1 MKDFFKYLDFT
12 FGTKNSDIKP
22 SKIVI
27 SEDDILSQ
35 KLISNVYVFDS
46 PEQTNSSFYVITIPL
61 SDEELFEL
69 RRYIWNENKYDL
81 YFLAEKLETNF
92 ITSLYYAK
100 TNPRES
106 ELKIAS
112 FSGNEK
118 DNKELEKIRKWN
130 FDSGAFWLAY
140 SNFLDTVKK
149 HTRIDKEL
157 IEQLKKL
164 KVKLQKE
171 LTLKIEDPDEIVQAL
186 IDRTL
191 FIKFLEDKHIINSFF
206 YNFHFSKHT
215 RVKDIDFGYKTL
227 LNEHDIKNI
236 NKLFDNIN
244 KLFNNVLFKKPTIEN
259 KYLSEGVLDLIYK
272 AISRYDWNDNQLS
285 LFDFRFDVIP
295 IEFISHIYEVF
306 LESNQLD
313 EGIYYTPDK
322 LAHLIIDDT
331 IINTGTVLDP
341 TCGSGMFLVLAFRKL
356 LEYNPAP
363 KTKDIYKIIEHKN
376 KLLKEFIFGI
386 EKENAAWRL
395 TVFSLYLE
403 ILKGIPADEIK
414 QYIKQNLK
422 NNSEIPIFPP
432 DFSDN
437 IINRNALE
445 VKAEKI
451 PHKGKFFDYIIGN
464 PPFLEIKPNSEEISF
479 INDYSTKIDGKSIKA
494 KDIIGY
500 NQISQ
505 AFMLK
510 IKDWAKPKTR
520 FGFVQNSSNFYNEKS
535 ADFQKF
541 FFKQYQIENFY
552 ELSRVKDI
560 LFRKA
565 KESVVVTIFNN
576 KQIEN
581 NTINYYPVNMGIFS
595 ETFDLLII
603 QEDKKIEILQN
614 DILNEKVVLRDY
626 LIGNEYDFKLL
637 IKLSNLEKLV
647 DFLLIVKNNS
657 FLGLSRISDEKLKSD
672 FKISD
677 NDFNVLS
684 KTEKVK
690 KHEEFAFKN
699 YLKSTK
705 SNTHNI
711 PYIYQPDDKIKAFTI
726 LNVDGYMNIADIND
740 NNFQRP
746 RRNKSIYQGS
756 KIIFN
761 KFGKRIE
768 AAYTEFD
775 LVFSF
780 LIFGLKLKNENYYN
794 LFTAILNS
802 DLVNFYLSLKYRKRI
817 DDNFA
822 NLYTKAIKN
831 IPIPKNLDE
840 DIVAKISKISQLLTE
855 GKLKYEGETKEKLN
869 NLIYDLYD
877 LGYLERQRIKDYFS
891 EKENVETVDL
901 ENYKKS
907 LFNTLEM
914 YFKTKPTIESYKN
927 PNFGFD
933 MIVIAIYFNNS
944 YNTMPT
950 TEKTFKYVISKIVTE
965 FKSNENFI
973 ALKEKII
980 GKDCIYIIKDDQ
992 YKNWT
997 KTKAFEDG
1005 KEILKLVR

>member
-494 KDIIGY
+494 KDIIGH

-510 IKDWAKPKTR
+510 IKDWDKPKTR

-576 KQIEN
+576 QKSEN
-581 NTINYYPVNMGIFS
+581 NTINYYPVKMGIFS

-711 PYIYQPDDKIKAFTI
+711 PYIYQPENKIKAFSI
-726 LNVDGYMNIADIND
+726 LGVDGYINKKD
-740 NNFQRP
+740 VNKQNFQRP
-746 RRNKSIYQGS
+746 RNSFIYEGGN
-756 KIIFN
+756 IIFN
-761 KFGKRIE
+761 RFGKRIE
-768 AAYTEFD
+768 ASFVSSN
-775 LVFSF
+775 LFFSN
-780 LIFGLKLKNENYYN
+780 LIYGIKLQNENYYH

-822 NLYTKAIKN
+822 NLDTKAIKN
-831 IPIPKNLDE
+831 IPIPKNFDE
-840 DIVAKISKISQLLTE
+840 ILILEISEISQQLTE
-855 GKLKYEGETKEKLN
+855 GKLKYEDKIKEKLN
-869 NLIYDLYD
+869 ELIYDLYD
-877 LGYLERQRIKDYFS
+877 LGYLERQRIKDFFANKKTIKEIDLS
-891 EKENVETVDL
+891 EYKEALTE
-901 ENYKKS
+901 
-907 LFNTLEM
+907 
-914 YFKTKPTIESYKN
+914 TIELHFENKPEIESCQGIN
-927 PNFGFD
+927 LPFGL
-933 MIVIAIYFNNS
+933 VVTAIYFNKAKS
-944 YNTMPT
+944 TQPT
-950 TEKTFKYVISKIVTE
+950 SKKKLQYAINEILKTSGEKFLAMS
-965 FKSNENFI
+965 
-973 ALKEKII
+973 EKVY
-980 GKDCIYIIKDDQ
+980 GKDCIYIIKNNSFQ
-992 YKNWT
+992 NWT
-997 KTKAFEDG
+997 TTKAFEDG
-1005 KEILKLVR
+1005 QEILKSIR

>member
-494 KDIIGY
+494 KDIIGH

-510 IKDWAKPKTR
+510 IKDWDKPKTR

-614 DILNEKVVLRDY
+614 DILNEKIVLRDY
-626 LIGNEYDFKLL
+626 LIGNEYDLKLL
-637 IKLSNLEKLV
+637 DKLSNLNKLSV
-647 DFLLIVKNNS
+647 FFSNDKRYDS
-657 FLGLSRISDEKLKSD
+657 FEGLKRISNKELKTYL
-672 FKISD
+672 KI
-677 NDFNVLS
+677 NDIEFNSLN
-684 KTEKVK
+684 KREKVK
-690 KHEEFAFKN
+690 KHEEFAKEK
-699 YLKSTK
+699 YLNDTK
-705 SNTHNI
+705 TDYYDT
-711 PYIYQPDDKIKAFTI
+711 PYIYQPENKIKAFSI
-726 LNVDGYMNIADIND
+726 LGVDGYINKKD
-740 NNFQRP
+740 VNKQNFQRP
-746 RRNKSIYQGS
+746 RNSFIYEGGN
-756 KIIFN
+756 IIFN
-761 KFGKRIE
+761 RFGKRIE
-768 AAYTEFD
+768 ASFVSSN
-775 LVFSF
+775 LFFSN
-780 LIFGLKLKNENYYN
+780 LIYGIKLQNENYYH

-822 NLYTKAIKN
+822 NLDTKAIKN
-831 IPIPKNLDE
+831 IPIPKNFDE
-840 DIVAKISKISQLLTE
+840 ILILEISEISQQLTE
-855 GKLKYEGETKEKLN
+855 GKLKYEDKIKEKLN
-869 NLIYDLYD
+869 ELIYDLYD
-877 LGYLERQRIKDYFS
+877 LGYLERQRIKDFFANKKTIKEIDLS
-891 EKENVETVDL
+891 EYKEALTE
-901 ENYKKS
+901 
-907 LFNTLEM
+907 
-914 YFKTKPTIESYKN
+914 TIELHFENKPEIESCQGIN
-927 PNFGFD
+927 LPFGL
-933 MIVIAIYFNNS
+933 VVTAIYFNKAKS
-944 YNTMPT
+944 TQPT
-950 TEKTFKYVISKIVTE
+950 SKKKLQYAINEILKTSGEKFLAMS
-965 FKSNENFI
+965 
-973 ALKEKII
+973 EKVY
-980 GKDCIYIIKDDQ
+980 GKDCIYIIKNNSFQ
-992 YKNWT
+992 NWT
-997 KTKAFEDG
+997 TTKAFEDG
-1005 KEILKLVR
+1005 QEILKSIR

>member
-494 KDIIGY
+494 KDIIGH

-510 IKDWAKPKTR
+510 IKDWDKPKTR

-576 KQIEN
+576 QKSEN

-711 PYIYQPDDKIKAFTI
+711 PYIYQPENKIKAFSI
-726 LNVDGYMNIADIND
+726 LGVDGYINKKD
-740 NNFQRP
+740 VNKQNFQRP
-746 RRNKSIYQGS
+746 RNSFIYEGGN
-756 KIIFN
+756 IIFN
-761 KFGKRIE
+761 RFGKRIE
-768 AAYTEFD
+768 ASFVSSN
-775 LVFSF
+775 LFFSN
-780 LIFGLKLKNENYYN
+780 LIYGIKLQNENYYH

-822 NLYTKAIKN
+822 NLDTKAIKN
-831 IPIPKNLDE
+831 IPIPKNFDE
-840 DIVAKISKISQLLTE
+840 ILILEISEISQQLTE
-855 GKLKYEGETKEKLN
+855 GKLKYEDKIKEKLN
-869 NLIYDLYD
+869 ELIYDLYD
-877 LGYLERQRIKDYFS
+877 LGYLERQRIKDFFANKKTIKEIDLS
-891 EKENVETVDL
+891 EYKEALTE
-901 ENYKKS
+901 
-907 LFNTLEM
+907 
-914 YFKTKPTIESYKN
+914 TIELHFENKPEIESCQGIN
-927 PNFGFD
+927 LPFGL
-933 MIVIAIYFNNS
+933 VVTAIYFNKAKS
-944 YNTMPT
+944 TQPT
-950 TEKTFKYVISKIVTE
+950 SKKKLQYAINEILKTSGEKFLAMS
-965 FKSNENFI
+965 
-973 ALKEKII
+973 EKVY
-980 GKDCIYIIKDDQ
+980 GKDCIYIIKNNSFQ
-992 YKNWT
+992 NWT
-997 KTKAFEDG
+997 TTKAFEDG
-1005 KEILKLVR
+1005 QEILKSIR